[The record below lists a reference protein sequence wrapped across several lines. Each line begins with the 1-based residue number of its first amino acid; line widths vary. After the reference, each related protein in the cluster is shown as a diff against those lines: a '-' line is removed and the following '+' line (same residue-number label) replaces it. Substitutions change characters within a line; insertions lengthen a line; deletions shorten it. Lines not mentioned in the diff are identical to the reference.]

1 MTPARREHVARYR
14 RLPQQP
20 PHISNSFLESL
31 VIPLS
36 IPTPFP
42 VGPVNVYLVRRDP
55 VTLID
60 TGPLTSEAWDAL
72 RGGLKREGLSVSDL
86 SRVLLTHG
94 HQDHFGL
101 ARRIAAHSRAQLLG
115 GRLDREQFRMRRNTK
130 LLLDSLAR
138 ADFGLGPRFVVML
151 AVSLV
156 DHFAAPLAEWDE
168 LSGGETLAGDGWSV
182 VVRSTPGHTPGS
194 LTFEIPEAG
203 LLFTGDTV
211 LRDITPNAIV
221 DEDPER
227 PGEAFRSVTRYF
239 ETLESIERSNASSSL
254 LTGHGRPIPDYPT
267 HREKVQKKYARR
279 IRDIERHLGTGP
291 KTVRELVTGVFPGI
305 DAANLFL
312 AYSEILGFLMY
323 LEDEGRVE
331 RIAERLRD
339 RYRLKPASPR
349 P

>member
-1 MTPARREHVARYR
+1 MRKSSTLAQ
-14 RLPQQP
+14 LIQT
-20 PHISNSFLESL
+20 I
-31 VIPLS
+31 S

-42 VGPVNVYLVRRDP
+42 VGPVNVYLIRREP

-60 TGPLTSEAWDAL
+60 SGPLTDEAWDAL
-72 RGGLKREGLSVSDL
+72 TAGLARAGLKVADVR
-86 SRVLLTHG
+86 RVLLTHG

-101 ARRIAAHSRAQLLG
+101 AQRITDLSGARLYG
-115 GRLDREQFRMRRNTK
+115 GKLDHEQFRMRRNVK

-138 ADFGLGPRFVVML
+138 ADFGLGPRFVMML
-151 AVSLV
+151 AVSHV
-156 DHFAAPLAEWDE
+156 DHFAAPLVAWDE
-168 LSGGETLAGDGWSV
+168 LSGGETLPGDGWSV

-203 LLFTGDTV
+203 ILLTGDTV

-239 ETLESIERSNASSSL
+239 ETLEAIEKSNSSSWL
-254 LTGHGRPIPDYPT
+254 LTGHGRPITDYPAHHERVT
-267 HREKVQKKYARR
+267 RKYALR
-279 IRDIERHLGTGP
+279 ISQIERFLTDGP
-291 KTVRELVTGVFPGI
+291 RTVRELVSSVFPGVE
-305 DAANLFL
+305 ATNLFL

-331 RIAERLRD
+331 RTAGTLLD
-339 RYRLKPASPR
+339 RYRLAGG
-349 P
+349 